1 MDPLFCADKVLK
13 TMLKGKTRLPID
25 FPGGGGYNE
34 TYKTQQNRLQRNR
47 TTRGNDNGHD
57 ETC

>member
-25 FPGGGGYNE
+25 FPGGDGYNE
-34 TYKTQQNRLQRNR
+34 TYKMQRKTPTAKKPIN
-47 TTRGNDNGHD
+47 TR
-57 ETC
+57 